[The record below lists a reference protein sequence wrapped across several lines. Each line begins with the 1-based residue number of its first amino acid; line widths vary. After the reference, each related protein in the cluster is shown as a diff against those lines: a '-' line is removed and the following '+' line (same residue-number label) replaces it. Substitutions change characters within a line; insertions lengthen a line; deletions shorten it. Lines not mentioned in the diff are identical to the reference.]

1 MAVQADYDLALG
13 VPDTWQASWG
23 VLSGFHRFRFQVGGS
38 ILKVVGEPVTLPS
51 TTNLTTGGWLR
62 TLSILV
68 QPGKHRMWQSAKAG
82 TPFSVRSLKVSSLLY
97 DSRVLRKVQHD
108 PTIQQAKRI
117 LTRPVSQKT
126 QGHVFLGW
134 HEKITVPPTS
144 LPVTC
149 HNISEKPTDPQVLA
163 IPEPHRNPSLWV

>member
-1 MAVQADYDLALG
+1 MA
-13 VPDTWQASWG
+13 PNTE
-23 VLSGFHRFRFQVGGS
+23 HPR
-38 ILKVVGEPVTLPS
+38 
-51 TTNLTTGGWLR
+51 
-62 TLSILV
+62 
-68 QPGKHRMWQSAKAG
+68 SATEAQNVAKCKSRN
-82 TPFSVRSLKVSSLLY
+82 SVFCAKLESSLLY